1 MTKLAFGCHRTK
13 LVLEDWWDPKVWLWI
28 KMDTSSRLTI
38 KPAVSSSS
46 NQMGSWWQSLE
57 PGEHQTD
64 TLQVLHYIYIA
75 NIATIISLMMSLTG
89 RQDADETWR
98 RACVWARF
106 TDFMYV
112 STAMLLFLVVSM
124 FLHTIVKLTTK
135 ACIAACLIIEIKTF
149 IYCCID
155 NLGLKTS
162 TRSSCRKT
170 ELCSRCTPMHAR
182 CDDCPSCLRLSLNQ
196 TCYTFILWYTSLSST
211 SCIYYHTYLYIF
223 TCRTCL
229 E

>member
-1 MTKLAFGCHRTK
+1 MTKLTFGCHRTK
-13 LVLEDWWDPKVWLWI
+13 LVLEDWWDPKVWPWI
-28 KMDTSSRLTI
+28 KMDTSSRLTT

-112 STAMLLFLVVSM
+112 STGMLLFLVVSM
-124 FLHTIVKLTTK
+124 FLNTIVKLTTK
-135 ACIAACLIIEIKTF
+135 ACLAACLIIEINTF
-149 IYCCID
+149 KD
-155 NLGLKTS
+155 
-162 TRSSCRKT
+162 
-170 ELCSRCTPMHAR
+170 
-182 CDDCPSCLRLSLNQ
+182 
-196 TCYTFILWYTSLSST
+196 
-211 SCIYYHTYLYIF
+211 YL
-223 TCRTCL
+223 L
-229 E
+229 LHW